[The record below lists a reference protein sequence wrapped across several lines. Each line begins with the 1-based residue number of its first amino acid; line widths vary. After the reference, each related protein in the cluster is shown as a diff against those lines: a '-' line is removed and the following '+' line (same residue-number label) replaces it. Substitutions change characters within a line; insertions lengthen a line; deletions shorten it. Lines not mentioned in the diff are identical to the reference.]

1 MPKMKFPYIILM
13 CLIIAACSAKP
24 ESKPTTGSEHSATAS
39 HIEFDAD
46 SAYRNIKA
54 QVDCGPRVPGSDGHA
69 RCAQYLVDELRRYGV
84 DTVIEQ
90 KTTVTAFNGDKL
102 PINNIMG
109 QINRDAEVRVLLLAH
124 WDTRPWADQEEKK
137 EDRGKPI
144 PGANDGGSGVGV
156 LLEVARCLNIE
167 KPSVG
172 VDILFVDAE
181 DYGKM
186 DGWGNND
193 VTWCLGTQYW
203 IKNLPYESGK
213 RPIYGV
219 LLDMVGGHDAKFHR
233 EYSSQQMAGNI
244 VDKVWT
250 MAAASGY
257 GDTFVDELGGSIV
270 DDHLFVNKA
279 GIPCIDIIESL
290 NPATNSFN
298 PTWHTLDDNMK
309 NIDRKPLKAVGQTL
323 LNLIYQEK

>member
-1 MPKMKFPYIILM
+1 MKISHFCILLM
-13 CLIIAACSAKP
+13 CLLIVACSAKP
-24 ESKPTTGSEHSATAS
+24 ESKSGDDKEQDPAVA

-54 QVDCGPRVPGSDGHA
+54 QVDCGPRVPGSEGHA
-69 RCAQYLVDELRRYGV
+69 RCAQYLVDELKRYGV

-90 KTTVTAFNGDKL
+90 KTIVAAFNGDKL

-109 QINRDAEVRVLLLAH
+109 QINRNVEVRVLLLAH
-124 WDTRPWADQEEKK
+124 WDTRPWADQEERK
-137 EDRGKPI
+137 EDRTKPI
-144 PGANDGGSGVGV
+144 LGANDGGSGVGV

-167 KPSVG
+167 KPSIG

-193 VTWCLGTQYW
+193 VTWCLGSQYW
-203 IKNLPYESGK
+203 SKNLPYESGK
-213 RPIYGV
+213 RPIYGI

-233 EYSSQQMAGNI
+233 EYSSQQMARNI
-244 VDKVWT
+244 VNKVWT

-257 GDTFVDELGGSIV
+257 GDTFVNELGGSIV
-270 DDHLFVNKA
+270 DDHLFVNNA